1 MPDRDELASVCYV
14 YRSGSYD
21 AQGLALLQRRVVR
34 FGTVDCR
41 SCVSVL
47 RQYPQL
53 WAQWT
58 KRSAEEQRR
67 VTMEGAK
74 AVVEAIDAATANKG

>member
-1 MPDRDELASVCYV
+1 
-14 YRSGSYD
+14 
-21 AQGLALLQRRVVR
+21 
-34 FGTVDCR
+34 
-41 SCVSVL
+41 VSVL

-58 KRSAEEQRR
+58 KRSVEEQRR

-74 AVVEAIDAATANKG
+74 AVVEAIDAATTNKG